1 MSPVSPVS
9 TAGTV
14 HNESGR
20 HQRRPLA
27 LVTGATSGIGLAVAR
42 DLAADHDLVLL
53 ARTTTDLEELAS
65 VLGEETG
72 SRVRTCAV
80 DLTDDEALAVAVGE
94 LNLTRL
100 DVLVNSA
107 GVEAAGA
114 LEELSPAQWRSVLDL
129 DLVAVAHLTG
139 LLLPALRETRGLVVM
154 INSGAGLR
162 AWPRQALYCA
172 AKAGLKALADA
183 LREEERGRVRVTSV
197 YPGRVDTPMQRRL
210 HRDRARRLRAEGST
224 THRYRA
230 EDHMATTSVAAAVR
244 LAVSTPI
251 DAVVEDLSIRPAD
264 ML

>member
-1 MSPVSPVS
+1 MSPVNPVS

-183 LREEERGRVRVTSV
+183 LREEERSRVRVTSI
-197 YPGRVDTPMQRRL
+197 YPGRVD
-210 HRDRARRLRAEGST
+210 
-224 THRYRA
+224 
-230 EDHMATTSVAAAVR
+230 
-244 LAVSTPI
+244 TPI

>member
-1 MSPVSPVS
+1 MS
-9 TAGTV
+9 TF

-27 LVTGATSGIGLAVAR
+27 LITGATSGIGLAAAR

-53 ARTTTDLEELAS
+53 ARTAADLDELAP
-65 VLGEETG
+65 VLSEESG
-72 SRVRTCAV
+72 ARVRTCAV
-80 DLTDDEALAVAVGE
+80 DLTDDEALTVTIGE
-94 LNLTRL
+94 LGLTQL

-107 GVEAAGA
+107 GIEAAGP
-114 LEELSPAQWRSVLDL
+114 LEELSPARWRSVLDL

-139 LLLPALRETRGLVVM
+139 LLLPALREARGLTIM

-162 AWPRQALYCA
+162 TWPEQALYCA

-183 LREEERGRVRVTSV
+183 LREEERGRVRVTTI

-230 EDHMATTSVAAAVR
+230 EDHMATTSVAATIR
-244 LAVSTPI
+244 LAVDMPI
-251 DAVVEDLSIRPAD
+251 DAAVEDLSIRPAD